1 MKNKFTLFYTIFI
14 SVIYILAISY
24 FGFNLYVEYSSALED
39 PFYTFNTA
47 NILISLE
54 KSFFIILIAT
64 LLTIILLI
72 VSYKKFSKKSNKNSI
87 EIIEESD
94 NLINEEAEYEEEQD
108 LSDEIYENEEM
119 TIFEQVEEEET
130 EYLNNEEQEIEQISL
145 PSEEE
150 KPVQMEPNSNIFS
163 PTTGFC
169 FEAYLSSRLENELNR
184 AIASELDLSLFVIKV
199 SKLDKKSEK
208 TQEICKYLTEQF
220 QFNDLLFEFKD
231 DCFVA
236 IKNKSTLDAAL
247 VQAEKIH
254 SEITNILNNE
264 KQKCYIGIS
273 TRTIRMITGERLLT
287 EATEALRHAEEDEKN
302 PIIAFRA
309 NAEKYMKMMQNQ

>member
-1 MKNKFTLFYTIFI
+1 
-14 SVIYILAISY
+14 
-24 FGFNLYVEYSSALED
+24 
-39 PFYTFNTA
+39 
-47 NILISLE
+47 
-54 KSFFIILIAT
+54 
-64 LLTIILLI
+64 
-72 VSYKKFSKKSNKNSI
+72 
-87 EIIEESD
+87 
-94 NLINEEAEYEEEQD
+94 
-108 LSDEIYENEEM
+108 M

-247 VQAEKIH
+247 IQAEKIH
-254 SEITNILNNE
+254 SEITKILNNE